1 MRTKRRI
8 ILDFLIKA
16 IKPSKQIHMGTIE
29 LVKFAQT
36 IAKTIIAKTIIAKY
50 RSITSPPY
58 LVQFL

>member
-36 IAKTIIAKTIIAKY
+36 IAKTIIAKY
-50 RSITSPPY
+50 RSIASPPY

>member
-36 IAKTIIAKTIIAKY
+36 IAKTIIAKY
-50 RSITSPPY
+50 LSITSPPY

>member
-36 IAKTIIAKTIIAKY
+36 IAKTIIAKY
-50 RSITSPPY
+50 RSIMSPPY

>member
-16 IKPSKQIHMGTIE
+16 IKPSKQIHMGTRE

-36 IAKTIIAKTIIAKY
+36 IAKTIIAKY